1 MTARAIWRRKPFQA
15 LSCFQCD
22 PIHSNAVADW
32 DWDRAAARCLREARR
47 YLRSDADAQEAAQE
61 ALLRAWRNRSSCTNP
76 ADPMPWM
83 LTITRNEAL
92 RRLARRRETLLE
104 DPAEVLRGEW
114 SPELERLPLRLDL
127 ERAMSGL
134 SDDDRILL
142 DLRYTEDLTQEAV
155 AERLSIPEG
164 TVKVRLHR
172 LRHRLRETLQ
182 S

>member
-1 MTARAIWRRKPFQA
+1 
-15 LSCFQCD
+15 
-22 PIHSNAVADW
+22 VDW
-32 DWDRAAARCLREARR
+32 DWERASARCLREARR
-47 YLRSDADAQEAAQE
+47 YLRSEADAQEAAQE
-61 ALLRAWRNRSSCTNP
+61 ALLRAWRNRFSCANP

-92 RRLARRRETLLE
+92 RRLGRRRETLLE
-104 DPAEVLRGEW
+104 EPVEQVGGDW
-114 SPELERLPLRLDL
+114 SPELERVPLRLDL

-134 SDDDRILL
+134 SDEDRILL
-142 DLRYTEDLTQEAV
+142 DLRYTQDLTQEAV
-155 AERLSIPEG
+155 ADRLSIPEG

>member
-1 MTARAIWRRKPFQA
+1 
-15 LSCFQCD
+15 
-22 PIHSNAVADW
+22 
-32 DWDRAAARCLREARR
+32 
-47 YLRSDADAQEAAQE
+47 
-61 ALLRAWRNRSSCTNP
+61 
-76 ADPMPWM
+76 MPWM

>member
-1 MTARAIWRRKPFQA
+1 
-15 LSCFQCD
+15 
-22 PIHSNAVADW
+22 
-32 DWDRAAARCLREARR
+32 
-47 YLRSDADAQEAAQE
+47 
-61 ALLRAWRNRSSCTNP
+61 
-76 ADPMPWM
+76 M

-92 RRLARRRETLLE
+92 RRLAKRRETLLE
-104 DPAEVLRGEW
+104 DPGERVGGEW
-114 SPELERLPLRLDL
+114 SPDLDRVPLRVDL

-142 DLRYTEDLTQEAV
+142 DLRYNQDLTQEAV
-155 AERLSIPEG
+155 ADRLSIPEG